1 MKHRRFLVD
10 VKRARK
16 QLEARLSEIG
26 HSSAVLAAEGSER
39 GSGDLSH
46 VHQHPGDQGTDISDA
61 EREVAVLDAAAA
73 DQRLIVQAIERID
86 AGTYGMC
93 VDCGKKIPDARLKI
107 RPESA
112 RCMADQQKYERSQ
125 R

>member
-1 MKHRRFLVD
+1 MD
-10 VKRARK
+10 VTRARK
-16 QLEARLSEIG
+16 QLEARLAEIG
-26 HSSAVLAAEGSER
+26 HSSAVLAAEGAEL
-39 GSGDLSH
+39 GGGDLSH

-73 DQRLIVQAIERID
+73 DQQLIVQALERID

-93 VDCGKKIPDARLKI
+93 IDCGKKIPDARLKA

-112 RCMADQQKYERSQ
+112 RCVADQQKYERS
-125 R
+125 RR

>member
-1 MKHRRFLVD
+1 VD

-16 QLEARLSEIG
+16 QLEARLAEIN
-26 HSSAVLAAEGSER
+26 HSSAVLAAEGTEQ

-73 DQRLIVQAIERID
+73 DQRLINEALERID
-86 AGTYGMC
+86 AGTYGQC
-93 VDCGKKIPDARLKI
+93 VDCEKKIPDARLKI
-107 RPESA
+107 RPEVA
-112 RCMADQQKYERSQ
+112 RCVACQQKYEART
-125 R
+125 RR

>member
-1 MKHRRFLVD
+1 VD

-16 QLEARLSEIG
+16 QLEARLAEIG
-26 HSSAVLAAEGSER
+26 HSSAVLAAEGSEL

-73 DQRLIVQAIERID
+73 DQQLILQALERID
-86 AGTYGMC
+86 SGTYGMC

-112 RCMADQQKYERSQ
+112 RCVADQQKYERSQ

>member
-1 MKHRRFLVD
+1 VD
-10 VKRARK
+10 AKRARK
-16 QLEARLSEIG
+16 QLEARLAEIS
-26 HSSAVLAAEGSER
+26 HSSAVLSAEGTEQ

-73 DQRLIVQAIERID
+73 DTVLIQQALERID

-107 RPESA
+107 RPEVA
-112 RCMADQQKYERSQ
+112 RCVADQQKFERS
-125 R
+125 RR

>member
-1 MKHRRFLVD
+1 MD

-16 QLEARLSEIG
+16 LLEARLAEIG
-26 HSSAVLAAEGSER
+26 HSSAVLAAEGSEQ

-73 DQRLIVQAIERID
+73 DQQLIVQALERID

-112 RCMADQQKYERSQ
+112 RCMDDQQKYERSQ

>member
-1 MKHRRFLVD
+1 VD

-16 QLEARLSEIG
+16 QLEARLAEIN
-26 HSSAVLAAEGSER
+26 HSSAVLAAEGTEQ

-73 DQRLIVQAIERID
+73 DQELIQQALARID

-107 RPESA
+107 RPEVA
-112 RCMADQQKYERSQ
+112 RCVADQQKYERS
-125 R
+125 RR